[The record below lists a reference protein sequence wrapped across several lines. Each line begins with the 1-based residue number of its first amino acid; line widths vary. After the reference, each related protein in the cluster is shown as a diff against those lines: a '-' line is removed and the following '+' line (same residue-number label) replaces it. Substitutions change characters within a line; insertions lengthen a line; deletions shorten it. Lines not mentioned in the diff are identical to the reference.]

1 MSQVD
6 YAKMSDEELKQYFL
20 KHRLHDE
27 AAFYAYMDR
36 LNARPRKIIATLG
49 DPDFEEK
56 VKAAILSKI
65 QAAEAESEVKD

>member
-6 YAKMSDEELKQYFL
+6 YAKISDEELKRYFL

-49 DPDFEEK
+49 EPDFEK
-56 VKAAILSKI
+56 KLKAALLSKI
-65 QAAEAESEVKD
+65 QAAAAENEAKD